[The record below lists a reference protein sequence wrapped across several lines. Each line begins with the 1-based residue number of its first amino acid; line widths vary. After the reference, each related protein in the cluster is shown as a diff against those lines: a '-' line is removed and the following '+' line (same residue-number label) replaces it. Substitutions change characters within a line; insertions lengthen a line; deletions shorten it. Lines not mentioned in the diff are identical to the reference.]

1 MTTEVDYQQLNGVA
15 LAYMGDAA
23 YEVII
28 RRHLIAAGL
37 AKPNH
42 LQKKATHYVSAKAQ
56 AALIDLMEQDGIL
69 SEDEWTMFKRGRN
82 AKSYTHAK
90 NTDVVTYRIS
100 TGFEALMGYL
110 ALSGQQDRVDE
121 LGQWCIEQVEAG
133 RTE

>member
-1 MTTEVDYQQLNGVA
+1 MTNTAYQQLNGVA

-28 RRHLIAAGL
+28 RRHLIEEGL

-42 LQKKATHYVSAKAQ
+42 LQKTATHYVSAKAQ
-56 AALIDLMEQDGIL
+56 AALIALMEKDQVL
-69 SEDEWTMFKRGRN
+69 SDEEWTIFKRGRN

-110 ALSGQQDRVDE
+110 ALSQQQDRVDE
-121 LGQWCIEQVEAG
+121 LSQWCIQQVEAG

>member
-1 MTTEVDYQQLNGVA
+1 MTNTNYQQLNGVA
-15 LAYMGDAA
+15 LAYMGDAS

-28 RRHLIAAGL
+28 RRHLIEEGL

-42 LQKKATHYVSAKAQ
+42 LQRTATHYVSAKAQ
-56 AALIDLMEQDGIL
+56 AALIALMEKDDL
-69 SEDEWTMFKRGRN
+69 LTDDEWTIFKRGRN

-100 TGFEALMGYL
+100 TGFEAMMGYL
-110 ALSGQQDRVDE
+110 ALSGQQERVDE
-121 LGQWCIEQVEAG
+121 LGNWCIEQVEKG

>member
-1 MTTEVDYQQLNGVA
+1 MTNTNYQQLNGVA

-28 RRHLIAAGL
+28 RRHLIEEGL

-42 LQKKATHYVSAKAQ
+42 LQRTATHYVSAKAQ
-56 AALIDLMEQDGIL
+56 AALIALMEQDDIL
-69 SEDEWTMFKRGRN
+69 TDDEWTIFKRGRN

-100 TGFEALMGYL
+100 TGFEAMMGYL
-110 ALSGQQDRVDE
+110 ALSDQQDRVAE
-121 LGQWCIEQVEAG
+121 LGNWCIQQVEAG